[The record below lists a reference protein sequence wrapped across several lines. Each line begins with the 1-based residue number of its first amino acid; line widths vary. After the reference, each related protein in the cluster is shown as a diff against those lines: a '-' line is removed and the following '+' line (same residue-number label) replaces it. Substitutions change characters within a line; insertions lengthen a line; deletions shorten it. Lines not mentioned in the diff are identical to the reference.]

1 MLPFDVAFENSTKE
15 KRTEHNEKSLLFLV
29 LCVFK
34 KKWYSEDF
42 TGTKRRFR
50 TKQKHRR
57 KVRKSKGEKKQF
69 EEKNKHNNNNK
80 RQKRRPKPCVCVHVC
95 VEEQITR
102 IRIDEKEKICVRYSV
117 RSACRLPNDDLK
129 RVK

>member
-15 KRTEHNEKSLLFLV
+15 KRAEHNEKSLLFLV
-29 LCVFK
+29 LCVCFE

-57 KVRKSKGEKKQF
+57 KVRKSKGE
-69 EEKNKHNNNNK
+69 EKT
-80 RQKRRPKPCVCVHVC
+80 
-95 VEEQITR
+95 I
-102 IRIDEKEKICVRYSV
+102 
-117 RSACRLPNDDLK
+117 
-129 RVK
+129 